1 MSTVQISIGLLVTFW
16 TVFAPDARA
25 AGKLAIVK
33 EGKANAVIVTAA
45 KPSENARIAAREL
58 QVYLEKI
65 SDVKLELTTDE
76 LEAKTVGKT
85 RLPRILVGRSSFA
98 ESMKG
103 LEIPS
108 GVTNNL
114 NEEGFVIY
122 CDASHL
128 VLAGNDTLPYYGTRY
143 AVYELLYR
151 FGVRWFLPGEFGEV
165 VPRLR
170 TLEVSQGSEV
180 QRPDFPVRTFWTHS
194 KDRKMNLDRELW
206 KVRNKL
212 NPRSS
217 TWLGMPGDSSII
229 RYMPKN
235 RVKDHPEWFALGKDG
250 KRNPYMPCMTD
261 DLRRQDPQYK
271 GKERLLDVLAET
283 VKKEA
288 RAGKRSSAMA
298 PQDGVPRCFCKLC
311 SQMNSGQDVG
321 YGASQGV
328 PSFDLSI
335 SQEWFYFIDRL
346 MDEVGKEF
354 PNHLL
359 ATNGYSNRFIP
370 PKVGPEFNRRKALV
384 LMFADIGACTIHRYD
399 DPKCW
404 QMVQQGEYL
413 KQWARLCDKVWIY
426 NYNYTMLV
434 GKSTIVPTVHR
445 IRRNIPLARE
455 YGIFGFSDQDD
466 ADMSQ
471 TGIPTY
477 VIRAALEWNT
487 GADVDTLL
495 DDFFTKWYGLAA
507 ESMKEFYAALE
518 KAFDRATC
526 HGHEDPILPVIY
538 TAELMAGLGRSI
550 ASAEKA
556 TKSEVEKLHVRADRL
571 IYDHLN
577 DYVAMERA
585 KQECQYAQAAKR
597 LEHMLALKREL
608 HAITPYFGWHP
619 YPVYQEAW
627 ELNRMKRLMEKVSGP
642 EGKMIAPMPLE
653 TRFLT
658 DPANEG
664 EAKGWMAPEL
674 DDTAWKMIRTST
686 GWQNQGLMDALGKPL
701 CDAAG
706 RAYRGAAWYRFNNVT
721 LPDAAANTWL
731 FCPAVVNEVWVW
743 VNGQVAGHMGY
754 MQPWFRPHELD
765 LDISKFIRAG
775 KNNQVTLRVVCN
787 DDNFGANGIYERLFL
802 YSKRKS
808 PP

>member
-85 RLPRILVGRSSFA
+85 RRPRILVGPSSLT
-98 ESMKG
+98 ESIEG

-114 NEEGFVIY
+114 GEEGFVIY
-122 CDASHL
+122 CDASQL
-128 VLAGNDTLPYYGTRY
+128 VLAGNDAEPYYGTRY

-298 PQDGVPRCFCKLC
+298 PQDGLPRCSCELC
-311 SQMNSGQDVG
+311 EKMNSGQDVG

-328 PSFDLSI
+328 PSFDRSI
-335 SQEWFYFIDRL
+335 SQEWFYFINRL
-346 MDEVGKEF
+346 MDEVGRDF

-370 PKVGPEFNRRKALV
+370 PKVGPEFNRRRTLV